1 MKTIA
6 LIAQKG
12 GTGKTTLALS
22 LAVAAQQAGKVAVI
36 IDLDPQA
43 TACNWGDRRK
53 LDAPIIVDAQPARLA
68 KALEKAAE
76 GGVDLAIIDTPA
88 RSEQSALA
96 AAKLSDLV
104 IIPCRP
110 QIYDMETIP
119 NSREI
124 VSLAGNPPVLVILNA
139 VPPRAARQQEAV
151 EAIKGLGLPVSPCML
166 GSRAAF
172 GDSAAMG
179 RSVLEYDPS
188 GKAAQEIRDVYKYI
202 IRLLEKLPKGE
213 VDNEPKTAKAHS
225 GRSAG

>member
-53 LDAPIIVDAQPARLA
+53 LDSPVIVDAQPARLA
-68 KALEKAAE
+68 RALEKAAE
-76 GGVDLAIIDTPA
+76 SGVDLAIIDTPA
-88 RSEQSALA
+88 RSEQAALA
-96 AAKLSDLV
+96 AARGADLV
-104 IIPCRP
+104 LIPCRP
-110 QIYDMETIP
+110 QIYDMETLP

-124 VSLAGNPPVLVILNA
+124 VSLAGNPRMMVVLNA
-139 VPPRAARQQEAV
+139 VPPRAARQQEAAA
-151 EAIKGLGLPVSPCML
+151 AIEGMGFPVCPFML
-166 GSRAAF
+166 GARAAF

-179 RSVLEYDPS
+179 RSVLEYDPG
-188 GKAAQEIRDVYKYI
+188 GKAAEEIRQLYKYTSSI
-202 IRLLEKLPKGE
+202 LEKLDSGE
-213 VDNEPKTAKAHS
+213 VDNERKATKARP
-225 GRSAG
+225 GRSA

>member
-1 MKTIA
+1 MHTIA

-53 LDAPIIVDAQPARLA
+53 LDAPVIVDAQPARLQR
-68 KALEKAAE
+68 ALDKAAE
-76 GGVDLAIIDTPA
+76 SGVDLAIIDTPA

-96 AAKLSDLV
+96 AAKLADLIV
-104 IIPCRP
+104 IPCRP

-124 VSLAGNPPVLVILNA
+124 VSLAGGKPAIVVLNA
-139 VPPRAARQQEAV
+139 VPPRQARQQEAID
-151 EAIKGLGLPVSPCML
+151 AIKGLGMPVSPFML
-166 GSRAAF
+166 GSRTAF

-188 GKAAQEIRDVYKYI
+188 GKAAEEVNKVYLYI
-202 IRLLEKLPKGE
+202 SSILDTLHKGE
-213 VDNEPKTAKAHS
+213 VDNEPNAKTKSRRRAV
-225 GRSAG
+225 